1 MKKKTSLVYK
11 FLYRMNLI
19 WINVVMSLIF
29 AVAAAVAFLRLNN
42 PLAFVLTV
50 ILIWAMVILDI
61 VLTVLRRRKVVTE
74 AGNLGIVDDFGTVC
88 TGLLD
93 AMQLPTFIVTIEGK
107 LIWANI
113 DFKDVCDS
121 LQIKPSSVV
130 QKVFTEAIDG
140 KLSTKNSVINGDIDV
155 GRRSFKYFASY
166 VAVSEDLAAGGIAIC
181 VYFYDVTAV
190 ERLKYLYRT
199 NKVVLGEILIDNYEE
214 IYQANGETVANQ
226 VLIAL
231 NDIFA
236 KWIEGKNAIIKGL
249 ARERYLIVVTE
260 ESLKQLEEEQFVV
273 LESAKKISVGN
284 SIQVTLSIGLSS
296 NRLELT
302 DEAFRML
309 IADRNSDEQFKK
321 AFEDT
326 LPEHITDVEELINL
340 SLSRGG
346 DQAIVKIG
354 TDKRDNLFFGGSE
367 LDIDREDMVEVRVR
381 AGQLKS
387 EIQKSNKVLI
397 MGHAMADLDALGAAL
412 AMYRIATALGKPAY
426 VVLGSPNSQISVMYR
441 TLMESGDYYDVFIS
455 ESEALN
461 VLDEGTL
468 TVVVDTFS
476 ARQCE
481 SPEVVKKS
489 ERIVVIDHHRRGVD
503 AIENAVISYTVTAA
517 SSSSE
522 LIVELMR
529 YIFPSEKILKKLEAE
544 TLYGGILVDT
554 KNMFF
559 KTGRRTFDVCS
570 YLRQLGV
577 IPVAVRK
584 YIQPSY
590 EDFKKIN
597 AIVSGMKYMT
607 INGKGVAI
615 TSCELPRSEANT
627 LAPIAADKM
636 LEIAGVDCSFVLVK
650 QDEDTAIKAR
660 SLGEVNVQIIL
671 ENQAIN
677 GGGHFTAAAGLL
689 KDTPPEKAEMLLL
702 SILRND
708 GIKNGDQN

>member
-1 MKKKTSLVYK
+1 MKKKTSLLYK

-19 WINVVMSLIF
+19 WINVAMSIIF
-29 AVAAAVAFLRLNN
+29 AILAASSFVKLGS
-42 PLAFVLTV
+42 PLALVLSIILLVAMIGLDVVLT
-50 ILIWAMVILDI
+50 IM
-61 VLTVLRRRKVVTE
+61 RRRRVVDE
-74 AGNLGIVDDFGTVC
+74 AKDLGLVDDSGTVC

-93 AMQLPTFIVTIEGK
+93 AMQLPTFIVSIEGK
-107 LIWANI
+107 LIWANV
-113 DFKDVCDS
+113 DFKDMCDA
-121 LQIKPSSVV
+121 LYMRPTTVV
-130 QKVFTEAIDG
+130 QQVFTENIDG
-140 KLSTKNSVINGDIDV
+140 KLTTKNGVRNGDIAI
-155 GRRSFKYFASY
+155 GRRTFRYFASY
-166 VAVSEDLAAGGIAIC
+166 VATSEEFASGGVAVC
-181 VYFYDVTAV
+181 VYFYDITAV
-190 ERLKYLYRT
+190 DRLKTLYRT

-249 ARERYLIVVTE
+249 ARERYIIVVTE
-260 ESLKQLEEEQFVV
+260 ESLKKLEEEQFIV

-284 SIQVTLSIGLSS
+284 SIQVTLSIGISS

-302 DEAFRML
+302 DEAFKEL
-309 IADRNSDEQFKK
+309 ITDRYEEETYKK
-321 AFEDT
+321 AFRDD
-326 LPEHITDVEELINL
+326 LPDHIADVEELLNL

-354 TDKRDNLFFGGSE
+354 SDKRDNLFFGGSE

-387 EIQKSNKVLI
+387 EILKSDKVLI
-397 MGHAMADLDALGAAL
+397 MGHALADLDALGSAL
-412 AMYRIATALGKPAY
+412 AMYRIAASLGKPAY
-426 VVLGSPNSQISVMYR
+426 VVLGGPNSQISVMYN
-441 TLMESGDYYDVFIS
+441 TLMQSGEYNDVFVS

-461 VLDEGTL
+461 VIDEGTL
-468 TVVVDTFS
+468 TIVVDTFS

-489 ERIVVIDHHRRGVD
+489 ERIVVIDHHRRGLD
-503 AIENAVISYTVTAA
+503 AIENAVINYTVTGA
-517 SSSSE
+517 SSASE
-522 LIVELMR
+522 LIIELMR

-559 KTGRRTFDVCS
+559 KTGRRTFDVCA

-577 IPVAVRK
+577 VPVAVRK
-584 YIQPSY
+584 YIQPNY
-590 EDFKKIN
+590 EDYKKIN
-597 AIVSGMKYMT
+597 AIVSEMKYMI
-607 INGKGVAI
+607 INGKGVAVTI
-615 TSCELPRSEANT
+615 CDLPRNEANT

-636 LEIAGVDCSFVLVK
+636 LEIAGVDCSFVLIK
-650 QDEDTAIKAR
+650 QDSDTAIKAR

-689 KDTPPEKAEMLLL
+689 KNTTPDKAEQLLI
-702 SILRND
+702 SILKNE
-708 GIKNGDQN
+708 GIKNTD